1 MTLNQYSDKRPEKE
15 SFEIETMYVSD
26 AVNKL
31 MCKFVQVEL
40 CVIPNLFYC
49 FQKRH
54 FKLFNL
60 FLFNFNLFS
69 CTFLYMFILNALIFI
84 VNRVKF
90 YYFIFTHCLS
100 FTAICDPS
108 GPQ

>member
-26 AVNKL
+26 AINKF

-40 CVIPNLFYC
+40 CVIPNLFC
-49 FQKRH
+49 SFQKRH

-69 CTFLYMFILNALIFI
+69 YTFLYMFILNALIFI
-84 VNRVKF
+84 VNRVNF
-90 YYFIFTHCLS
+90 YYFIFTHCLP